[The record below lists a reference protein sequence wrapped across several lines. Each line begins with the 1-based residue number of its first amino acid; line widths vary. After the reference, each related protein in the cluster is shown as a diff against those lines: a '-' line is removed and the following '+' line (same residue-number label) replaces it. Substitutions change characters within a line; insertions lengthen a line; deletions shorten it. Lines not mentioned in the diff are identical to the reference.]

1 MKIGTL
7 FILSLITIA
16 GDSQTTP
23 NTINNYKYVLVPHRY
38 DFLKSDDQY
47 AMNTATKSM
56 LEQKGFTVY
65 WTDDA
70 LPPALAANKCAALV
84 TEVTQRKAMFSTNL
98 TLVLKDCLGNT
109 VFKGKEGRSREKEFY
124 VAYDEALKDAFVSLN
139 ATPYKYDSTLA
150 VQTQAQPTP
159 AQQSQAQQ
167 TQSQPQQSQPQQTQP
182 QQSQPQQTTNPT
194 FGPITGTLYA
204 QSIPNGYQLIDL
216 TPKKVLTLLKT
227 SMPDFYLAQADPATG
242 TPSGVVF
249 KKEGQWL
256 LEYYKEDRL
265 ISQKL
270 DIKF

>member
-7 FILSLITIA
+7 FILALTTMA
-16 GDSQTTP
+16 GYSQTMP
-23 NTINNYKYVLVPHRY
+23 NTINSYKYVLVPHRY
-38 DFLKSDDQY
+38 DFLKFDDQY
-47 AMNTATKSM
+47 ALNTTTKSL

-65 WTDDA
+65 WTDDV
-70 LPPALAANKCAALV
+70 LPPSLAGNKCAALQ

-98 TLVLKDCLGNT
+98 TLVLKDCFGNI

-124 VAYDEALKDAFVSLN
+124 VAYDEAVKDAFVSLK
-139 ATPYKYDSTLA
+139 ATPYSYDSALA
-150 VQTQAQPTP
+150 VQSLPQQIPAQPR
-159 AQQSQAQQ
+159 Q
-167 TQSQPQQSQPQQTQP
+167 TLPQQTQP
-182 QQSQPQQTTNPT
+182 QQTLPQTQTQPQTPPANPGT
-194 FGPITGTLYA
+194 ITGTLYA

-227 SMPDFYLAQADPATG
+227 SMPDFFLAQAEPAAG
-242 TPSGVVF
+242 SPAAATPIGVVF

-256 LEYYKEDRL
+256 LEYYKDDKL